1 MRTRSVFVR
10 SALAAVFC
18 ALLASAPAG
27 AADETPRPPTV
38 REIVTQQSHVRA
50 MVVAGRG
57 PFKDLSADERKVLLD
72 SQTRVLDLLDGHNA
86 IDELSVDERV
96 ELFKHLQSVK
106 TALNRAEGDRQI
118 CERSRMVGSHRF
130 RWVCMSPD
138 EYRRYKRAEQ
148 DALSSAS
155 P

>member
-1 MRTRSVFVR
+1 MLGAMLV
-10 SALAAVFC
+10 
-18 ALLASAPAG
+18 SAPAG
-27 AADETPRPPTV
+27 ASDDTPRPPTV

-57 PFKDLSADERKVLLD
+57 PFKDMSAEEREVLLQ
-72 SQTRVLDLLDGHNA
+72 SQTRVLELLDGHTS

-106 TALNRAEGDRQI
+106 TALTRAEGDRQI
-118 CERSRMVGSHRF
+118 CERSRIVGSHRF
-130 RWVCMSPD
+130 RLVCLNAD
-138 EYRRYKRAEQ
+138 EYRRYMRSAQ